1 MDYREYEAL
10 SDEQLLAGNAA
21 GDRYAAEVLIAR
33 YKNLVRKNAHA
44 LYLIGGDREDLI
56 QEGMIGLYKAI
67 RDYDKEKSAGFAT
80 FANLCISRQMYTAVQ
95 ASNTRKNQPLNDYL
109 SFDAARPAQGGE
121 GAWEMAGTEFLPLR
135 WYLQNTAGNPEE
147 MVIDRES
154 EQQMEEYLKSR
165 LSSFELEVLKAYM
178 EEENYARVAKRLGR
192 SSKTVDNALQR
203 IRKKLAFPVCG

>member
-80 FANLCISRQMYTAVQ
+80 FANLCISSGPGFQHAQEPAV
-95 ASNTRKNQPLNDYL
+95 K
-109 SFDAARPAQGGE
+109 
-121 GAWEMAGTEFLPLR
+121 
-135 WYLQNTAGNPEE
+135 
-147 MVIDRES
+147 
-154 EQQMEEYLKSR
+154 
-165 LSSFELEVLKAYM
+165 
-178 EEENYARVAKRLGR
+178 
-192 SSKTVDNALQR
+192 
-203 IRKKLAFPVCG
+203 

>member
-109 SFDAARPAQGGE
+109 SFDAPLPAEGGE
-121 GAWEMAGTEFLPLR
+121 GAWEMAGTEFLQLR